1 MTRFAFAGRCSTED
15 LQDPEASKNWQLLR
29 AKGLIEPVGGQIV
42 AEYFDSGHS
51 RALPWKRRP
60 QAAALLQDLR
70 NPQRGFD
77 AVVIGEPQRTFY
89 GNQFGN
95 TFPLFVHFHVPL
107 WVPEVGGPIDPD
119 NEAHDLVMSVFG
131 GMSKGERNRIKIRV
145 RTATASQAQLEGR
158 YLGGRPPYGYTLE
171 DAGPHPNPAKAADG
185 KRLQRLVPDPVSAPI
200 VQRIFSEYLRGKGYL
215 AIAIGLTL
223 DSIPCPSAH
232 DRARNPHRDGL
243 AWSKSA
249 VAAILANPRYTGHE
263 IWNKQRKDEVLLDI
277 DDITLGH
284 RTKQSWNKPDQW
296 IWSAQP
302 VHEPLVSLDDFKAA
316 QAQRSSRHQ
325 QRDHPRPPRTTTH
338 PYVLRGRI
346 HCSICRRTMQGSFNN
361 GHPHY
366 RCRYTAEYARTRAL
380 DHPPTIYVR
389 EDAVLPRLDSWIA
402 QSFAPA
408 RLDRALHE
416 LQRSQEN
423 TLTTAPALEVARI
436 TIADCDR
443 RIAHYRAGLDRGTD
457 PELITRWITQTQ
469 AEKAA
474 AQRQLNETDQ
484 AQRTVLTEDQIREL
498 VEQLG
503 SIHAA
508 LATAAPEDKQQ
519 LYLAL
524 GLKLTYYAK
533 ERIVTVE
540 SQPALLCAHALCP
553 RGNTSHRHTPLV
565 SGEIALAR

>member
-29 AKGLIEPVGGQIV
+29 AKGLIEPAGGRIV

-70 NPQRGFD
+70 NPERGFD

-145 RTATASQAQLEGR
+145 RTAMASQAQLEGR
-158 YLGGRPPYGYTLE
+158 FLGGRPPYGYTLE

-185 KRLQRLVPDPVSAPI
+185 KRLHRLVPDHAVAAGV
-200 VQRIFSEYLRGKGYL
+200 VQRIFAEYLHGMGYL
-215 AIAIGLTL
+215 AIAIRLT
-223 DSIPCPSAH
+223 DDGIPCPSAH
-232 DRARNPHRDGL
+232 DRARNPHRSGL

-249 VAAILANPRYTGHE
+249 VATILANPRYTGHE
-263 IWNKQRKDEVLLDI
+263 VWNKQRKDEVLLDI

-284 RTKQSWNKPDQW
+284 HTKQSWNKPDQW

-302 VHEPLVSLDDFKAA
+302 VHEPLVSLEDFKAA
-316 QAQRSSRHQ
+316 QAQRTSRHER
-325 QRDHPRPPRTTTH
+325 RDHPRPPRTTTH
-338 PYVLRGRI
+338 PYLLRGRMR
-346 HCSICRRTMQGSFNN
+346 CSICRRKMQGSFNN

-366 RCRYTAEYARTRAL
+366 RCRYTAEYARTTAL

-389 EDAVLPRLDSWIA
+389 EDAVLPPLDAWIA

-408 RLDRALHE
+408 RLDRTLHE
-416 LQRSQEN
+416 LQRSQEI

-443 RIAHYRAGLDRGTD
+443 RIAHYRAALDRGTD

-474 AQRQLNETDQ
+474 AQRQLHETDQ

-498 VEQLG
+498 IEQLG
-503 SIHAA
+503 NIHAA
-508 LATAAPEDKQQ
+508 LAAPAPEDKRQ

-524 GLKLTYYAK
+524 GLQLTYYAK

-540 SQPALLCAHALCP
+540 SQPALLCAQTLCP
-553 RGNTSHRHTPLV
+553 RGDLNPH
-565 SGEIALAR
+565 AR

>member
-29 AKGLIEPVGGQIV
+29 AKGLIEPAGGQIV

-70 NPQRGFD
+70 NPERGFD

-145 RTATASQAQLEGR
+145 RTAMAAQAQLEGR
-158 YLGGRPPYGYTLE
+158 FLGGRPPYGYTLE

-185 KRLQRLVPDPVSAPI
+185 KRLRRLVPDYPVAAAV
-200 VQRIFSEYLRGKGYL
+200 VQRIFAEYLRGMGYL
-215 AIAIGLTL
+215 AIAIGLTN
-223 DSIPCPSAH
+223 DGIPCPSAH
-232 DRARNPHRDGL
+232 DRARNSHRTGL

-249 VAAILANPRYTGHE
+249 VASILANPRYTGHQV
-263 IWNKQRKDEVLLDI
+263 WNKQRKDEILLDI
-277 DDITLGH
+277 DDVTLGH
-284 RTKQSWNKPDQW
+284 RAKQSWNKPDQW

-302 VHEPLVSLDDFKAA
+302 VHEPLVSLEDFKAT
-316 QAQRSSRHQ
+316 QTQRTSRHER
-325 QRDHPRPPRTTTH
+325 RDHPRPPRTTTH
-338 PYVLRGRI
+338 PYVLRGRMR
-346 HCSICRRTMQGSFNN
+346 CSICRRKMQGSFNN

-366 RCRYTAEYARTRAL
+366 RCRYTSEYARTTAL

-402 QSFAPA
+402 QSFAPD
-408 RLDRALHE
+408 RLDRTLHE

-423 TLTTAPALEVARI
+423 TLTTAPELEVARI

-443 RIAHYRAGLDRGTD
+443 RIAHYRAALDRGTD
-457 PELITRWITQTQ
+457 PELVTRWINQTQ

-498 VEQLG
+498 IEEIG
-503 SIHAA
+503 RIPAA
-508 LATAAPEDKQQ
+508 LASAAPADKQQ

-524 GLKLTYYAK
+524 GLQLTYYAK

-540 SQPALLCAHALCP
+540 SQPALLCAHNLCP
-553 RGNTSHRHTPLV
+553 RGDLNPH
-565 SGEIALAR
+565 AR

>member
-1 MTRFAFAGRCSTED
+1 VTRFAFAGRCSTED

-29 AKGLIEPVGGQIV
+29 AKGLIEPVGGHIV

-70 NPQRGFD
+70 NPERGFD

-95 TFPLFVHFHVPL
+95 TFPLFVHFRIPL

-145 RTATASQAQLEGR
+145 RTAMAAQAQIEGR

-171 DAGPHPNPAKAADG
+171 DTGPHPNPAKAADG

-200 VQRIFSEYLRGKGYL
+200 VQRIFSEYLCGKGYL
-215 AIAIGLTL
+215 AIAIRLTL
-223 DSIPCPSAH
+223 DGIPCPSAH

-243 AWSKSA
+243 AWSKGA
-249 VAAILANPRYTGHE
+249 VAAILANPRYTGHQV
-263 IWNKQRKDEVLLDI
+263 WNKQRTDEVLLDI
-277 DDITLGH
+277 DDVTLGH

-296 IWSAQP
+296 IWSAKP
-302 VHEPLVSLDDFKAA
+302 VHEPLISMRDFKAV
-316 QAQRSSRHQ
+316 QAERSSRSRR
-325 QRDHPRPPRTTTH
+325 RDHPRPPRTITH
-338 PYVLRGRI
+338 TYVLRGRVY
-346 HCSICRRTMQGSFNN
+346 CSACCRKMQGSFNN
-361 GHPHY
+361 GREHY
-366 RCRYTAEYARTRAL
+366 RCRYSDDYGRTTATS
-380 DHPPTIYVR
+380 DHPATVYLR
-389 EDAVLPRLDSWIA
+389 EDAVLPPLNSWIA
-402 QSFAPA
+402 KAFAPD
-408 RLDRALHE
+408 RLDRTLHE

-423 TLTTAPALEVARI
+423 TLATAPELEVARI

-443 RIAHYRAGLDRGTD
+443 RIAHYRAALDRGTD
-457 PELITRWITQTQ
+457 PELVTAWINQTQ

-474 AQRQLNETDQ
+474 AQRQLNETDK
-484 AQRTVLTEDQIREL
+484 AQRAVLTRAQIHEL
-498 VEQLG
+498 VTQLG
-503 SIHAA
+503 NIPSA
-508 LATAAPEDKQQ
+508 LAAAAPEDVRA
-519 LYLAL
+519 LYEAL

-533 ERIVTVE
+533 ERVVTVE
-540 SQPALLCAHALCP
+540 SQPALLCAYSQCP
-553 RGNTSHRHTPLV
+553 RGDLNPH
-565 SGEIALAR
+565 AR

>member
-29 AKGLIEPVGGQIV
+29 AKGLIEPAGGRIV

-70 NPQRGFD
+70 NPERGFD

-119 NEAHDLVMSVFG
+119 HEAHDLVMSVFG

-145 RTATASQAQLEGR
+145 RTAMASQAQLEGR
-158 YLGGRPPYGYTLE
+158 FLGGRPPYGYTLE

-185 KRLQRLVPDPVSAPI
+185 KRLHRLVPDHPVAAAV
-200 VQRIFSEYLRGKGYL
+200 VQRIFAEYLHGLGYL
-215 AIAIGLTL
+215 AIATGLTH
-223 DSIPCPSAH
+223 DAIPCPSAH
-232 DRARNPHRDGL
+232 DRARNPHRTGL

-302 VHEPLVSLDDFKAA
+302 VHEPLVSLKDFKAA
-316 QAQRSSRHQ
+316 QAQRTSRHER
-325 QRDHPRPPRTTTH
+325 RDHPRPPRTTTH
-338 PYVLRGRI
+338 PYLLRGRMR
-346 HCSICRRTMQGSFNN
+346 CSICRRKMQGSFNN

-366 RCRYTAEYARTRAL
+366 RCRYTAEYARTPDL

-389 EDAVLPRLDSWIA
+389 EDAVIPPLDAWIA
-402 QSFAPA
+402 HVFAPA
-408 RLDRALHE
+408 RLDRTLHE

-443 RIAHYRAGLDRGTD
+443 RIAHYRAALDRGTD

-498 VEQLG
+498 IEQLG
-503 SIHAA
+503 NIHAA
-508 LATAAPEDKQQ
+508 LASAAPEDKQQ

-524 GLKLTYYAK
+524 GLQLTYYAK

-540 SQPALLCAHALCP
+540 SQPALLCAQTLCP
-553 RGNTSHRHTPLV
+553 RGDLNPH
-565 SGEIALAR
+565 AR